1 MSGFIVA
8 LCDLQPKDARLLE
21 IVLCRAPNRRF
32 DFRIVNGG
40 DAGYADVA
48 IIDADHPELP
58 ESLGRLRGDSP
69 DLVEVYVSE
78 SGAAGASK
86 YKIAKKSLI
95 LHCFR
100 LLESIAESKM
110 RGNLGGAAAPAPAPA
125 PASEPPLANS
135 TGPNASARQGALKLC
150 GLVVDDSETVRTQ
163 LEVTLQRCG
172 LAVETAAEGESALAK
187 LQSGVFDLVFLDV
200 VMPGINGYD
209 LCRKIRAI
217 PNGRH
222 LPVLMLTSR
231 SSPFDRARGALAGCD
246 TYLTK
251 PVTLK
256 DFYQGVHKSLSK
268 RFSEDELAARGY
280 RRLI

>member
-8 LCDLQPKDARLLE
+8 LCDLQPRDARLLE

-32 DFRIVNGG
+32 DFRIVSGG

-48 IIDADHPELP
+48 IIDADNPELP

-69 DLVEVYVSE
+69 ELVEVYVSE
-78 SGAAGASK
+78 SGAGGSSK
-86 YKIAKKSLI
+86 YKIAKKSLV

-100 LLESIAESKM
+100 LLESIAENKM
-110 RGNLGGAAAPAPAPA
+110 RGNLAGSSTGEKTS
-125 PASEPPLANS
+125 ASEQPS
-135 TGPNASARQGALKLC
+135 ASAVIESNPPARTDALKLR

-172 LAVETAAEGESALAK
+172 LAVETAAEGETALAK

>member
-21 IVLCRAPNRRF
+21 IVLSRAPNRRF
-32 DFRIVNGG
+32 DFRIVNGS

-48 IIDADHPELP
+48 IIDADRPDLP
-58 ESLGRLRGDSP
+58 DGLGRLRGDSP
-69 DLVEVYVSE
+69 ELVEVYVSE
-78 SGAAGASK
+78 SGVAGTSK
-86 YKIAKKSLI
+86 YKIAKKSLV

-110 RGNLGGAAAPAPAPA
+110 RGNLGGPPPAPKPA
-125 PASEPPLANS
+125 ETAEP
-135 TGPNASARQGALKLC
+135 SATAGEVAIARPDALKLR
-150 GLVVDDSETVRTQ
+150 GLVVDDSATVRAQ

-172 LAVETAAEGESALAK
+172 LDVDTAAEGESALAK

-200 VMPGINGYD
+200 VMPGLNGYE
-209 LCRKIRAI
+209 LCRKIRSI

-222 LPVLMLTSR
+222 LPVVMLTSR

-256 DFYQGVHKSLSK
+256 DFYQAVHKSLGK
-268 RFSEDELAARGY
+268 RYGVDELAARGY

>member
-21 IVLCRAPNRRF
+21 IVLSRAPNRRF
-32 DFRIVNGG
+32 DFRIVNGS

-48 IIDADHPELP
+48 IIDADRTDLP
-58 ESLGRLRGDSP
+58 EGLDRLRGDSP
-69 DLVEVYVSE
+69 ELVEVYVSE
-78 SGAAGASK
+78 SGAAGTSR
-86 YKIAKKSLI
+86 YRIAKKSLV

-100 LLESIAESKM
+100 LLESIADTKM
-110 RGNLGGAAAPAPAPA
+110 RGNLAGPPPAARVAETAVPAGHADDAATIGRPD
-125 PASEPPLANS
+125 
-135 TGPNASARQGALKLC
+135 ALKLR
-150 GLVVDDSETVRTQ
+150 GLVVDDSATVRAQ

-172 LAVETAAEGESALAK
+172 LEVETAEEGEAALAK
-187 LQSGVFDLVFLDV
+187 LQSGIFDLVFLDV
-200 VMPGINGYD
+200 VMPGLNGYE

-222 LPVLMLTSR
+222 LPLVMLTSR

-256 DFYQGVHKSLSK
+256 DFYQAVHKSLGK
-268 RFSEDELAARGY
+268 RYDADELAARGY
-280 RRLI
+280 RRLT